1 MARRSRRGDDDLEPE
16 ELNLV
21 PFMNMVVVIIPLLL
35 LSVVF
40 LKAGV
45 INITSPKLSVG
56 PPSEKKPEK
65 KKKPLNLTVAIDS
78 KGFRIGATGAILP
91 PEQGCPE
98 DGPTLCLSDDSMDS
112 SAIKKKVKQAREAF
126 ENESDTS
133 AIKLLQEASSAY
145 DWMGLYNKLSEIKK
159 KYPDETVV
167 KISANPDI
175 PYAFV
180 VRAMD
185 VVRYKLPEESYDSRE
200 QFWAA
205 EPSSTVEEG
214 KKRYEPLFSDPILAI
229 AK

>member
-1 MARRSRRGDDDLEPE
+1 MARRDSGGDEE
-16 ELNLV
+16 AAELNLV
-21 PFMNMVVVIIPLLL
+21 PFMNMVVVIIPMLL

-65 KKKPLNLTVAIDS
+65 KKKPLNLTVAIGD

-91 PEQGCPE
+91 PQGGCSKP
-98 DGPTLCLSDDSMDS
+98 GPTLCLADDSIDVES
-112 SAIKKKVKQAREAF
+112 KIEQARKKFAQGGK
-126 ENESDTS
+126 S
-133 AIKLLQEASSAY
+133 AASQAHKTLEEASMAY
-145 DWMGLYNKLSEIKK
+145 DWMGLYNQLMEIKK

-167 KISANPDI
+167 KVSANPDI

-185 VVRYKLPEESYDSRE
+185 VVRYKLPEDSYDNRQ

-205 EPSSTVEEG
+205 KPETEVEG
-214 KKRYEPLFSDPILAI
+214 DKKMAKKLFSDPILAI

>member
-1 MARRSRRGDDDLEPE
+1 MARGDRGGQEE
-16 ELNLV
+16 EAELNLV
-21 PFMNMVVVIIPLLL
+21 PFMNMVVVIIPMLL

-65 KKKPLNLTVAIDS
+65 KKKPLNLTVAVGD

-91 PEQGCPE
+91 PQGSCSKP
-98 DGPTLCLSDDSMDS
+98 GPTLCLADDSIDVE
-112 SAIKKKVKQAREAF
+112 AKIEEARKAYEKGGREATRQG
-126 ENESDTS
+126 NK
-133 AIKLLQEASSAY
+133 ILQKAMQAY
-145 DWMGLYNKLSEIKK
+145 DWMGLYNKLMEIKK

-167 KISANPDI
+167 KVSADPDI

-180 VRAMD
+180 VRVMD
-185 VVRYKLPEESYDSRE
+185 VVRYKLPEESYDNRK
-200 QFWAA
+200 QFWSA
-205 EPSSTVEEG
+205 EPKTQVKG
-214 KKRYEPLFSDPILAI
+214 DKKVAKKLFSDPILAI